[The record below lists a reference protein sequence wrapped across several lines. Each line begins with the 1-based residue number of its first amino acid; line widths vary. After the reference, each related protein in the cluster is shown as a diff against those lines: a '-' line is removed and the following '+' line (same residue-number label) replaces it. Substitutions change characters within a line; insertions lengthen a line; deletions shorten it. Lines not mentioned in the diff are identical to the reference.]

1 MNFLTS
7 LTFSD
12 FVLTFLTCLSHFSA
26 RFSLTILT
34 SFAQVNLI
42 MEIMKGGELFDY
54 IIDRGRLEEEV
65 SRGIVE
71 QVLQV
76 RN

>member
-1 MNFLTS
+1 
-7 LTFSD
+7 
-12 FVLTFLTCLSHFSA
+12 
-26 RFSLTILT
+26 
-34 SFAQVNLI
+34 

>member
-1 MNFLTS
+1 
-7 LTFSD
+7 
-12 FVLTFLTCLSHFSA
+12 
-26 RFSLTILT
+26 
-34 SFAQVNLI
+34 

-71 QVLQV
+71 QVLQAV
-76 RN
+76 NYLHTRNILHRDLKPENILLANKAPRGSRSVFNGRILISY

>member
-1 MNFLTS
+1 L
-7 LTFSD
+7 
-12 FVLTFLTCLSHFSA
+12 VLTWFSPGSHFSA
-26 RFSLTILT
+26 RFSLTFLA